1 MRQAADM
8 DGKNPHLL
16 FALNL
21 EEPSVRSRPLKYPF
35 PANSQYING

>member
-21 EEPSVRSRPLKYPF
+21 EEPSVRMVAVSKYFSPKL
-35 PANSQYING
+35 